1 MRITEMKAKDCGR
14 QVRIFVSERVK
25 NDGCDDCRP
34 HWGWWYC
41 VVGGQVGYFVTKRPY
56 SGVCLQGALESHER
70 DVFNV
75 NGKIE
80 TKERFGEL
88 LEL

>member
-1 MRITEMKAKDCGR
+1 MRITEMNAKDCGR

-25 NDGCDDCRP
+25 NECCDDCKT
-34 HWGWWYC
+34 HYGWWYC

-56 SGVCLQGALESHER
+56 SGVFLQGNLESYEH

-75 NGKIE
+75 YDAIN
-80 TKERFGEL
+80 TKEQFKEL